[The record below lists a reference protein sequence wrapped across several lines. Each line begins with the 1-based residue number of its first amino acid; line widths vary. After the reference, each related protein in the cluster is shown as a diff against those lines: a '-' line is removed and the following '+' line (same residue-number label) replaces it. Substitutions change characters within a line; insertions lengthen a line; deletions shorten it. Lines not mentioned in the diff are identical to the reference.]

1 MRSRIPLNRFLLLR
15 VAAIALVAALAAFAL
30 PGPPSW
36 STPPTTHRAG
46 PGPSA
51 GKLTAS
57 WTAPTNLGADTVQD
71 YKRQYKLLS
80 YRAIERAV
88 GALPTLCYTANV
100 ARCPTSTA
108 WR

>member
-30 PGPPSW
+30 PGPPSLVHAAHD
-36 STPPTTHRAG
+36 PPGWTWPQRRQAHRQLDRPHQ
-46 PGPSA
+46 PGRRHR
-51 GKLTAS
+51 
-57 WTAPTNLGADTVQD
+57 QD
-71 YKRQYKLLS
+71 YKHQYKLLS